1 MASSIPLVKF
11 QRSGAM
17 DTETD
22 NKVPTAEEF
31 KTFLTSNFELI
42 METFADFEKAVI
54 DVSDDPQNEA
64 LRRIAFEELAKFYTR
79 MQLGREKFSI
89 SLMEIRLKNG
99 DRRGDEK
106 LKFGF
111 TAGSDPEP
119 RN

>member
-1 MASSIPLVKF
+1 
-11 QRSGAM
+11 M

-31 KTFLTSNFELI
+31 KEILNSYFELI
-42 METFADFEKAVI
+42 MESFGEVEGSIIT
-54 DVSDDPQNEA
+54 VSEDQKNEA
-64 LRRIAFEELAKFYTR
+64 LRRIAYEELSKFYQR

-89 SLMEIRLKNG
+89 SMMEIRLKHG

-111 TAGSDPEP
+111 TAGNDPEP
-119 RN
+119 KN